1 MSEPAGTG
9 ALDREHMRRAVTLAR
24 RGLYT
29 TDPNPRV
36 GCVIAHGPDVVG
48 EGWHVRAGQAHAEVN
63 ALHDAGARAR
73 GATVYVSQEPC
84 CHTGRTGPC
93 TEVLIEAG
101 VARVVAAMVDP
112 NPVVSGRGLS
122 RLREAGIETR
132 VGVREEEA
140 RALNPGFA
148 MRMRR
153 GRPWVRIKMAM
164 SLDGRTALATGE
176 SRWITGTEAR
186 HDVHRLRARSSAML
200 TGIGTLLADDPALT
214 PRLSDFGEDCEV
226 ETPLKVVL
234 DSSLRTPPGSNI
246 LSPPGRCLIVHREA
260 HPSRSAALE
269 REGAELLRL
278 PGAGGGVD
286 PGALLEILGE
296 REINE
301 VTVECGPTLAGA
313 LVAAELADELVIYL
327 APLLL
332 GDSARGLFTLPGI
345 THMDERTPLEILAID
360 PVGRDWRVRARRAP
374 RSARQGQDARG

>member
-1 MSEPAGTG
+1 MSEPARTE
-9 ALDREHMRRAVTLAR
+9 ALDREHMHRAVTLAR

-29 TDPNPRV
+29 ADPNPRV
-36 GCVIAHGPDVVG
+36 GCVIAQGPDVVG

-63 ALHDAGARAR
+63 ALRDAGARAR

-93 TEVLIEAG
+93 TEALIEAG
-101 VARVVAAMVDP
+101 VARVVAAMLDP

-200 TGIGTLLADDPALT
+200 TGIGTVLADDPALT

-226 ETPLKVVL
+226 EAPLKVVL
-234 DSSLRTPPGSNI
+234 DSSLRTPPGAKV
-246 LSPPGRCLIVHREA
+246 LSPPGRCLVVHREA

-296 REINE
+296 REMNE
-301 VTVECGPTLAGA
+301 LTIECGPTLAGA

-345 THMDERTPLEILAID
+345 AHMDERIALEILALD
-360 PVGRDWRVRARRAP
+360 PVGRDWRVRARRALP
-374 RSARQGQDARG
+374 LPRQGRDARG

>member
-1 MSEPAGTG
+1 MSKPAGPN
-9 ALDREHMRRAVTLAR
+9 ALDREHMHRAITLAR

-29 TDPNPRV
+29 ADPNPRV
-36 GCVIAHGPDVVG
+36 GCVIVHGPDVVG

-63 ALHDAGARAR
+63 ALRNAGTRARA
-73 GATVYVSQEPC
+73 ATVYVSQEPC

-93 TEVLIEAG
+93 TEALIEAG
-101 VARVVAAMVDP
+101 VARVVAATLDP
-112 NPVVSGRGLS
+112 NPVVSGRGLA

-140 RALNPGFA
+140 RALNPGFE

-153 GRPWVRIKMAM
+153 GRPWVRVKMAM

-200 TGIGTLLADDPALT
+200 TGIGTVLADDPALT
-214 PRLSDFGEDCEV
+214 PRLADFGEDCEV
-226 ETPLKVVL
+226 EAPLKIVL
-234 DSSLRTPPGSNI
+234 DSSLRTPPGAKV
-246 LSPPGRCLIVHREA
+246 LSPPGRCLIVHCER

-269 REGAELLRL
+269 RREAELLRL
-278 PGAGGGVD
+278 PDGGGGVD
-286 PGALLEILGE
+286 TRALLTLLGE

-301 VTVECGPTLAGA
+301 VSVECGPTLAGA
-313 LVAAELADELVIYL
+313 LVAAEIADELVLYL

-332 GDSARGLFTLPGI
+332 GDSARGLFALPEI
-345 THMDERTPLEILAID
+345 ARMDERLSLEILSVD
-360 PVGRDWRVRARRAP
+360 PVGKDWRVRARRAP
-374 RSARQGQDARG
+374 ALARQGRDAGG